1 MGAVYGKAGTQTI
14 KNYKDSSGGAESE
27 GAPLSPKSPKETKNS
42 LFGEKGLCE
51 EDYPEPD
58 PADVANVFVTTP
70 CEATSLAVR

>member
-42 LFGEKGLCE
+42 LFGEMRWLTE
-51 EDYPEPD
+51 YPEPN
-58 PADVANVFVTTP
+58 PADVLNVFVTTP
-70 CEATSLAVR
+70 CEATPLAVR